1 MTSLRHEKAAIV
13 GCTVDEVLFYSLVN
27 RFTGRFSCSEF
38 KCFVTIA
45 VKNKSVTFCEKFCR
59 ILHRLNFVV
68 HWRSPTYHVTKVAM
82 SRSKAWW

>member
-38 KCFVTIA
+38 KCFVTLELRT
-45 VKNKSVTFCEKFCR
+45 SQ
-59 ILHRLNFVV
+59 
-68 HWRSPTYHVTKVAM
+68 
-82 SRSKAWW
+82 